1 MIAASYSSPFRA
13 LILSALL
20 CVGLG
25 VALVVEL
32 NAAAP
37 AAQQPASTAPPAAA
51 ALPEISN
58 RFTLPPLASFAEVV
72 ERPLFSSSR
81 RPTAT
86 ETQQHVDQPLSASL
100 AGIVISASS
109 SSIIVAHGDPPSLT
123 RLKQGDELD
132 GWSISAIEPNRVL
145 FRRGSEEQ
153 QLKLH
158 DAPGQ
163 VAGET
168 PPKPE
173 PTTKPRR

>member
-1 MIAASYSSPFRA
+1 VIAASYSSPFPA

-20 CVGLG
+20 CAGLG

-37 AAQQPASTAPPAAA
+37 VAQQPASTAPPAVA

-58 RFTLPPLASFAEVV
+58 RFTLPPLASFAEVI

-81 RPTAT
+81 RPMAT

-109 SSIIVAHGDPPSLT
+109 SSVIVAHGDPPVLT

-132 GWSISAIEPNRVL
+132 GWSVSSIEPNRVL

-168 PPKPE
+168 PPKAE
-173 PTTKPRR
+173 PTSRARR

>member
-1 MIAASYSSPFRA
+1 VIAASYLSPFRA

-20 CVGLG
+20 CAGLG
-25 VALVVEL
+25 IALVVEL

-37 AAQQPASTAPPAAA
+37 AAQQAASPAPPAAA

-58 RFTLPPLASFAEVV
+58 RFTLPPLASFAEVI

-109 SSIIVAHGDPPSLT
+109 SSVIVAHGDPPMLT
-123 RLKQGDELD
+123 RLKQGDDLD
-132 GWSISAIEPNRVL
+132 GWSVSSIEPNRVL
-145 FRRGSEEQ
+145 FRRGNEEQ
-153 QLKLH
+153 QLKPH

-163 VAGET
+163 GAGET
-168 PPKPE
+168 RPKSE
-173 PTTKPRR
+173 PTSRARR